1 MLSTGT
7 HITCEGTEDCTL
19 TIGVEPVT
27 GALSASSTGGM
38 VSVSTMRR
46 PGRPPWKRRTSR
58 PWRSARAAL
67 AALDAMDPGDV
78 TANQRAAAEM
88 ALANALA
95 LPGNEGAPEN
105 QPAPPDPTPEPPPPP
120 PTPVAVTV
128 PDAMY
133 LDDANMPTAGSMT
146 IAAGMTGT
154 SGGVT
159 FLCAEGGDA
168 CEVTVAD
175 DGSVT
180 ATGGTVTAS
189 LTAAAMT
196 QVAEAKDA
204 KADEE
209 NLARLMRRDRAIGKD
224 RALEGATNVVAAGT
238 ATEVGEDN
246 ILISRA
252 AGKTASVRVGPPT
265 TGFSP
270 HADGALPNGDWHGAR
285 LMRAVT
291 GGTQHLF
298 VYTDIEA
305 PKRVQFYNWD
315 GDSTTPARYSD
326 GTLDALTVPF
336 VEVPGTTDVPALAL
350 TGALLD
356 KGDLD
361 PNEFEAPGPRADG
374 NKIQRFRMP
383 RSDATSTSFRGN
395 YNGAPGTYTCTV
407 TNAGDDC
414 VVTIPPTGLYLAS
427 VGTWTFTPEVGATAW
442 RGDSEFMSFGW
453 WLQEPLSQ
461 NGAYT
466 FKYYVDGTAYTTTA
480 AGTPTGTATYAG
492 RAAGKYVVQETDDTG
507 VIDGMA
513 GQFVA
518 AASLTANFSAAPN
531 PTIEGSISDFQGEG
545 MSMSGW
551 EVTLHRKSMTAA
563 NLGNAFPA
571 SAQTDPTL
579 PRFDGVTAT
588 MGDQTAHGDW
598 TGQFF
603 GNAMAT
609 QADGS
614 RGPVM
619 NAQPLGVGGTFEA
632 DNDSVSIAGAFG
644 ARR

>member
-1 MLSTGT
+1 MSMYKN
-7 HITCEGTEDCTL
+7 L
-19 TIGVEPVT
+19 TTVAAV
-27 GALSASSTGGM
+27 
-38 VSVSTMRR
+38 
-46 PGRPPWKRRTSR
+46 
-58 PWRSARAAL
+58 AAL
-67 AALDAMDPGDV
+67 AFGLAACGGGGGGDDD
-78 TANQRAAAEM
+78 TAGGPTTME
-88 ALANALA
+88 
-95 LPGNEGAPEN
+95 
-105 QPAPPDPTPEPPPPP
+105 PTPEPM

-133 LDDANMPTAGSMT
+133 LDADNMPMAGSMT
-146 IAAGMTGT
+146 IAAGMTYT

-168 CEVTVAD
+168 CEVTVAE

-180 ATGGTVTAS
+180 ATGGMVTAS
-189 LTAAAMT
+189 LTADAMT
-196 QVAEAKDA
+196 QVAEAKEM

-209 NLARLMRRDRAIGKD
+209 NTARLMRRDRAIGKQ
-224 RALEGATNVVAAGT
+224 RALEGATNVIATGS

-246 ILISRA
+246 IRISRA
-252 AGKTASVRVGPPT
+252 AGETASVRVSAPT

-270 HADGALPNGDWHGAR
+270 HPDGALPNGDWYGAR

-305 PKRVQFYNWD
+305 PKRVPFYNWD
-315 GDSTTPARYSD
+315 GDSTTSWLYANTVMD
-326 GTLDALTVPF
+326 NLTVPF
-336 VEVPGTTDVPALAL
+336 VEVPGTTDVPGL
-350 TGALLD
+350 TLD
-356 KGDLD
+356 PDGSGSGTGEDFDRGVLD
-361 PNEFEAPGPRADG
+361 PNEFMSPGPAADG
-374 NKIQRFRMP
+374 NIIQRFRMP
-383 RSDATSTSFRGN
+383 RNDATSTSFRGN

-407 TNAGDDC
+407 TTAGDDC
-414 VVTIPPTGLYLAS
+414 VVTIPPTGPYLAS
-427 VGTWTFTPEVGATAW
+427 EGAWTFTPEVNATAW

-453 WLQEPLSQ
+453 WLQEPLNQ
-461 NGAYT
+461 NGTYT
-466 FKYYVDGTAYTTTA
+466 FKYYVDGTPYTSTD
-480 AGTPTGTATYAG
+480 AGTPTGTATYTG

-551 EVTLHRKSMTAA
+551 EVTLHRKSLADIAA
-563 NLGNAFPA
+563 ATGFPA
-571 SAQTDPTL
+571 ATQTDPTL

-603 GNAMAT
+603 GNAMALNAEGT
-609 QADGS
+609 RA
-614 RGPVM
+614 PVM

-632 DNDSVSIAGAFG
+632 DNEAASIAGAFG

>member
-1 MLSTGT
+1 MYRK
-7 HITCEGTEDCTL
+7 L
-19 TIGVEPVT
+19 TTVAAV
-27 GALSASSTGGM
+27 
-38 VSVSTMRR
+38 
-46 PGRPPWKRRTSR
+46 
-58 PWRSARAAL
+58 AAL
-67 AALDAMDPGDV
+67 AFGLAACGGGGSSPTTD
-78 TANQRAAAEM
+78 NQDQDQ
-88 ALANALA
+88 
-95 LPGNEGAPEN
+95 N
-105 QPAPPDPTPEPPPPP
+105 QQDDMMPPAPM
-120 PTPVAVTV
+120 PVAVTV

-133 LDDANMPTAGSMT
+133 LDADNMPMAGSMT

-204 KADEE
+204 KAGEE

-224 RALEGATNVVAAGT
+224 RALEGATNVIATGT

-246 ILISRA
+246 ILISRD
-252 AGKTASVRVGPPT
+252 AGKTASVRVGAPT

-305 PKRVQFYNWD
+305 PKRVPFYNWD
-315 GDSTTPARYSD
+315 GDSTTPRVYAD
-326 GTLDALTVPF
+326 TTMDALTAPF
-336 VEVPGTTDVPALAL
+336 VEVPGTTDVPALPL
-350 TGALLD
+350 TGALLSRNV
-356 KGDLD
+356 LD
-361 PNEFEAPGPRADG
+361 ANEFMAPGPRADG
-374 NKIQRFRMP
+374 NIIQRFRMSRP
-383 RSDATSTSFRGN
+383 TVQIHSFRGN
-395 YNGAPGTYTCTV
+395 YNGAPGTYSCDSGTPG
-407 TNAGDDC
+407 AAC
-414 VVTIPPTGLYLAS
+414 VVTIPPTGPYQATT
-427 VGTWTFTPEVGATAW
+427 GTWTFTPEVRATAW

-492 RAAGKYVVQETDDTG
+492 RAAGKYVVQEIDDSG

-545 MSMSGW
+545 MSMPGW
-551 EVTLHRKSMTAA
+551 EVTLHRKTLTD
-563 NLGNAFPA
+563 LGAAFPA

-598 TGQFF
+598 AGQFF

-609 QADGS
+609 QADGT
-614 RGPVM
+614 RGPVL

-632 DNDSVSIAGAFG
+632 DNDAVSIAGAFG